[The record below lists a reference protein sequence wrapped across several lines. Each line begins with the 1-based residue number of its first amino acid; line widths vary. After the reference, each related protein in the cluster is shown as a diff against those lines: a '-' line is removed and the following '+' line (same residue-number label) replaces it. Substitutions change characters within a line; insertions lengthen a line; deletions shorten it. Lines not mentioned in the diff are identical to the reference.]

1 MSPKS
6 TLLTFALAG
15 LGVIACRRSA
25 EGERGEVGQ
34 AELRAARRPVEI
46 ETRVIDEVHD
56 RVAIVRREQLELR
69 ARLRAE
75 VTEVDRE
82 LAGLH
87 AESARIGERPAT
99 NDARLGTLLERRRQL
114 LDGVARIDRSD
125 EQGWDELKAQ
135 IEADLAPARRGRI

>member
-25 EGERGEVGQ
+25 EGERGEVGR
-34 AELRAARRPVEI
+34 AELRAAQRPVEI

-75 VTEVDRE
+75 VAEVDRE

-87 AESARIGERPAT
+87 AESARIGETT
-99 NDARLGTLLERRRQL
+99 NDARLDALLERRRQL
-114 LDGVARIDRSD
+114 LDAVARIERSD
-125 EQGWDELKAQ
+125 EHGWEELKAR